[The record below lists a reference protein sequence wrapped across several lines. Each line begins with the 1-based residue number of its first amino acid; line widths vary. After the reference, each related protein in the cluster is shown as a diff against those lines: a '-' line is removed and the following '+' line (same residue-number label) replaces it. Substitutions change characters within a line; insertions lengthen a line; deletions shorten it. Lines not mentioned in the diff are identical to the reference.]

1 MQCPDGPGV
10 HALAAGRLPTSEQ
23 PAVLPDEHRRPLT
36 LTHHL
41 EGDVSPIVLGI
52 LLALAAFIGFLG
64 LAIGGRF
71 TQPAVIV
78 AAVLAGV
85 VLVVDLIAAHA

>member
-1 MQCPDGPGV
+1 MSPTL
-10 HALAAGRLPTSEQ
+10 LA
-23 PAVLPDEHRRPLT
+23 
-36 LTHHL
+36 
-41 EGDVSPIVLGI
+41 I
-52 LLALAAFIGFLG
+52 LLALAAFVGFLG